1 MAEALSSTSKSPIS
15 THDKNIGMLLDKLKE
30 FGMSTENATETRI
43 IKRVE
48 SKFSK
53 MNLFTKKYDYIDSR
67 YISLRFAP
75 KRS

>member
-1 MAEALSSTSKSPIS
+1 MAEALLSTSKSPMS
-15 THDKNIGMLLDKLKE
+15 THEKNIAMLLDKLKE
-30 FGMSTENATETRI
+30 FGMSTENAAETRI
-43 IKRVE
+43 FKRVE

-53 MNLFTKKYDYIDSR
+53 MNLFTKMCDYINFR